1 MAWPQARHFNG
12 KKVRRSHSRNW
23 KRGECYSL
31 AWEKYKYKNDF
42 IIKVRLRPPAWGT
55 TGGKSV
61 AQACYRKVEIPQL
74 SPFLQASEHGMG
86 LWWLILCVYLARPW
100 CPDTWSNTI
109 LDVSL
114 KGAFFFFWADKH
126 LNLWILSKAA
136 YPHTVGGPHL
146 ISWWPSQSKGWP
158 PQARGNFATDSLRLE
173 LIYLSFDNVV
183 LVTLPRLTS
192 SWPSTDSTLLGPQRD
207 EPPGMVEAPS
217 DSSFPLWDFFF
228 LVYHI
233 TLVIIFKH

>member
-114 KGAFFFFWADKH
+114 KGAFFFFFEQINIWICGFWVKQLILILWVGLIWSVDGLPRAKADLPKQGGILQQTALD
-126 LNLWILSKAA
+126 LNWSISASIMWFLWRCHDWPALGQVLIRRFWGHRGMNRRAWWR
-136 YPHTVGGPHL
+136 PHL
-146 ISWWPSQSKGWP
+146 TPAFRSGIS
-158 PQARGNFATDSLRLE
+158 
-173 LIYLSFDNVV
+173 
-183 LVTLPRLTS
+183 S
-192 SWPSTDSTLLGPQRD
+192 S
-207 EPPGMVEAPS
+207 
-217 DSSFPLWDFFF
+217 
-228 LVYHI
+228 
-233 TLVIIFKH
+233 